1 MMDIILPPR
10 EFAALAG
17 KPLGVNLGGRERSA
31 LIGTRRHPFLLCL
44 IETSVLACKHV
55 LCRAYSLAAV
65 ASVRSQV
72 PEGCTFEPD
81 HLAVRTMIERVLLET
96 KISSDPFSWGC
107 KS

>member
-1 MMDIILPPR
+1 MDIILPPR

-17 KPLGVNLGGRERSA
+17 KPLGVNLGDRERSA

-44 IETSVLACKHV
+44 IETSVLACKDV

-65 ASVRSQV
+65 ASSVRSQV

-96 KISSDPFSWGC
+96 KIPSDPFSWGC

>member
-10 EFAALAG
+10 EFAPLAG
-17 KPLGVNLGGRERSA
+17 KPLGVNLGDRERSA

-44 IETSVLACKHV
+44 IETSVLACKDV

-72 PEGCTFEPD
+72 LEGYIFEAD
-81 HLAVRTMIERVLLET
+81 HLAVRTMIERVVLET
-96 KISSDPFSWGC
+96 KIPSDPFSWGC